1 MVLGGTGSGFGR
13 NCRVKIEN
21 VFLKLSQ
28 QSTLTV
34 IVRGALDKNLT
45 GTYGKLDG
53 GLDGNLTGNLYG
65 NLTGN
70 LSGNLNGNLDGNLN
84 ENQNGNLDGT

>member
-1 MVLGGTGSGFGR
+1 MIVGSPPKNTYDHGVTTKHHMVMGSPQ
-13 NCRVKIEN
+13 
-21 VFLKLSQ
+21 LSQ

-53 GLDGNLTGNLYG
+53 GLDGNLTGNLHG
-65 NLTGN
+65 NLTGD
-70 LSGNLNGNLDGNLN
+70 LSGNLNGNLN

>member
-1 MVLGGTGSGFGR
+1 MRSQSAFQTLRRKTPRKGR
-13 NCRVKIEN
+13 KE
-21 VFLKLSQ
+21 LSQ

-53 GLDGNLTGNLYG
+53 GLDGNLTGNLHG